1 MGCIRIPPVFSQ
13 CIPSPRF
20 LGAFNHNFLY
30 PELSNIVRIG
40 KWRGARGEEKR
51 LYDMVNP
58 FPSRILCWIN
68 RPPGAEAAD
77 GTGGVA
83 PPPPRQKR
91 SGGKFGGCPP
101 PNKTNPKP
109 PVSMDK
115 NSTGLWVFF
124 NACWP
129 GLGNTKR
136 ATSPQHPPP
145 RCTPTITAAKTFG
158 FPPQKMVVNYLRA
171 GGGGCVPPRS
181 GGLRGSWRRR
191 MTPKR
196 GGGTHTTPPPPRAGK
211 IGEGREGSPLIGAG
225 GGGVP
230 GSPPGLSGI
239 LRWRGMKEVGWGGG
253 GWGIPE

>member
-1 MGCIRIPPVFSQ
+1 MRPGGLKQERRGEGRVVGCIRIPPVFSQ

-83 PPPPRQKR
+83 PPPPPPKEIW
-91 SGGKFGGCPP
+91 GEIWGLPP

-115 NSTGLWVFF
+115 NSTGLWGFF

-145 RCTPTITAAKTFG
+145 PDALPPLRPPKPLV
-158 FPPQKMVVNYLRA
+158 FPPKK
-171 GGGGCVPPRS
+171 
-181 GGLRGSWRRR
+181 W
-191 MTPKR
+191 
-196 GGGTHTTPPPPRAGK
+196 
-211 IGEGREGSPLIGAG
+211 
-225 GGGVP
+225 
-230 GSPPGLSGI
+230 
-239 LRWRGMKEVGWGGG
+239 W
-253 GWGIPE
+253 